1 MTPAEFSGKVAVVA
15 GGALGIGRAAAW
27 RMAQDGASVVICGDQ
42 EDQVEL
48 AVAELREE
56 ELEVRG
62 LRADV
67 TSSVDMGRL
76 VSFTTDAYGGVDV
89 LVNSAG
95 VQRYGT
101 VVQTEEEVWDEVLNV
116 NLKGIYLASKHAI
129 PEMKKRGE
137 GAIVNLSSVQAFA
150 SQKGVAA
157 YTASKGGVNALTRA
171 MAVDH
176 AQEDIR
182 VNAVCPASVD
192 TPMLR
197 WAADLFKGSKS
208 VEETVEGWG
217 RTHPLGR
224 VAKPEEVAEVIAF
237 LAGPRARF
245 VTGSEYKVDGGLLA
259 ALGVTLPSPKRP
271 LNHGRTRR
279 RRHGSPRDRAF
290 QEV

>member
-1 MTPAEFSGKVAVVA
+1 LVLPEAESMATEFSGKVAIVA
-15 GGALGIGRAAAW
+15 GGALGIGRAAA
-27 RMAQDGASVVICGDQ
+27 RRLAQDDASVVICSDQ
-42 EDQVEL
+42 KDQVDQ
-48 AVAELREE
+48 AVDDLHRED
-56 ELEVRG
+56 LEIQG

-67 TSSVDMGRL
+67 TSSTDMERL
-76 VSFTTDAYGGVDV
+76 IAFTVGAYGGVDV

-101 VVQTEEEVWDEVLNV
+101 VVDTEEGMWDKVLAV

-129 PEMKKRGE
+129 PEMRKRGG

-171 MAVDH
+171 MALDH
-176 AQEDIR
+176 AEENIR

-197 WAADLFKGSKS
+197 WAADLFKGEKS
-208 VEETVEGWG
+208 VEETVEDWG
-217 RTHPLGR
+217 RMHPLGR

-237 LAGPRARF
+237 LASPKASF
-245 VTGSEYKVDGGLLA
+245 VTGGEYKVDGGMLA
-259 ALGVTLPSPKRP
+259 ALGVALP
-271 LNHGRTRR
+271 
-279 RRHGSPRDRAF
+279 
-290 QEV
+290 E

>member
-259 ALGVTLPSPKRP
+259 ALGVTLP
-271 LNHGRTRR
+271 
-279 RRHGSPRDRAF
+279 
-290 QEV
+290 E